1 MRIRLNVQAGHLHDT
16 EEIDEV
22 DQYIIH
28 QPSIPLAEALKLRQ
42 LSTKMRIVLA
52 YILAHSFW
60 QFYNSDWMNTRW
72 TSDFIHFM
80 LEKSLDDEGDT
91 KQPKIKACNPCYS
104 FRFNEFDSN
113 FTEYCVAL
121 KIRHRYPRILA
132 LGILLVEIGGEAPLP
147 EVDTGLSQDQ
157 SLVLKINNDWATG
170 KRVLK
175 KRRWPNFDFPFSG
188 PIAQTYKTIV
198 ASCFDENIFDT
209 VAEQGIES
217 RRTILYERIVFPLN
231 KLLTDMGWLD
241 TLEAIEP
248 VDLSR
253 RHEQLPR
260 IQSVTPLQTQPL
272 INGIDLTLYVSL
284 P

>member
-1 MRIRLNVQAGHLHDT
+1 MRIRLNVQAGRLHDT

-60 QFYNSDWMNTRW
+60 QFYNSDWMKTRW

-121 KIRHRYPRILA
+121 RIRHRYPRILA

-147 EVDTGLSQDQ
+147 EVNTGLSQDQ

-175 KRRWPNFDFPFSG
+175 KRRWPNFDFHFSG
-188 PIAQTYKTIV
+188 PIAQT
-198 ASCFDENIFDT
+198 
-209 VAEQGIES
+209 
-217 RRTILYERIVFPLN
+217 
-231 KLLTDMGWLD
+231 LL
-241 TLEAIEP
+241 I
-248 VDLSR
+248 
-253 RHEQLPR
+253 
-260 IQSVTPLQTQPL
+260 
-272 INGIDLTLYVSL
+272 
-284 P
+284 